1 MNSTKIKDLKVPK
14 FQMVIICELFKK
26 MKILLTKKY
35 LNKLNKKYQFH
46 QKYHQAAV
54 VVVVIAALVQVLA
67 VAVLAVVVV
76 VEVEKVILSFT
87 YNI

>member
-1 MNSTKIKDLKVPK
+1 MKYELNQDKGPKGPKVSDGDY
-14 FQMVIICELFKK
+14 LFKK